1 MTSFGL
7 VLSILPAVHIPV
19 TNACGQLE
27 HTSACGL
34 SLNGCPRGN
43 AATGITWRTALMR
56 LALQS
61 VTGYVCLG
69 AQGACFGKLWLC
81 GAVCCGQ
88 LCDAALGCQW
98 NTSCRV
104 KHPAFCAL
112 LCGTARVHLR
122 FFCLLLVSTSQH
134 ASSLTDG
141 AQYVFHAC
149 LLPILLRYKK
159 SVIVWTHDCWLLRCK
174 SRLVFFLL
182 LPYFLNSKHPL
193 FS

>member
-43 AATGITWRTALMR
+43 AATGITWRTAWMR
-56 LALQS
+56 PALQS

-69 AQGACFGKLWLC
+69 AQGACFGNIVAYFLC

-104 KHPAFCAL
+104 KHLASCAL

-122 FFCLLLVSTSQH
+122 LFCLSLASTFQH
-134 ASSLTDG
+134 ASS
-141 AQYVFHAC
+141 VHSMFFMHAC
-149 LLPILLRYKK
+149 QYCCATR
-159 SVIVWTHDCWLLRCK
+159 RA
-174 SRLVFFLL
+174 
-182 LPYFLNSKHPL
+182 
-193 FS
+193 